1 MASGVRWIISISK
14 KKVEEKSANQN
25 SHSGVTMSQDR
36 VTCFRAALFAEVM
49 SKIRILSDSLA
60 SQVAAGEVV
69 ERPAAVIRELVEN
82 SLDAGAKHVTV
93 EVQRGGTALIRI
105 TDDGHGMDRED
116 ALLCIERHAT
126 SKIRTKE
133 DLAAIKTFGFRGEA
147 LPSIASVSRFRLA
160 TRERDALSGTEIEIM
175 GGKLSAVKDHGGA
188 QGTVIEVRSLFFN
201 VPARRKFLRTEATE
215 YSHIEQQF
223 RLHAIANP
231 RAAFTLIRD
240 GAVAFH
246 LPATEDMIERI
257 RGLVG
262 EELVS
267 RLIKLPEV
275 EHLGVNVS
283 GYIGGPGL
291 SRSSRQQQITFLNG
305 RPIESPAINY
315 GLKEGFHNALMKGQ
329 YPVTFLFLEMDAQ
342 AFDINVHPAKKEV
355 RFHDGFAVREAV
367 ARSVKRAL
375 ETGSKLPTGHVP
387 AAPRGALPA
396 VAPHTQTELMMPPAA
411 RAPAFERREPVTVS
425 PRETSAPVAMP
436 RSVIAPSTASAVS
449 EKVSPMPV
457 PTRETPTSRPPESTP
472 ATPVVD
478 RQPAVGSEPAL
489 EPVADEPPVH
499 RMPNFRIIGV
509 LHRLYILLE
518 STEGLVLMDQHAA
531 HERVN
536 FEKMRKAM
544 EQGGVPSQRLLMPLT
559 LQTSPRDADVLMR
572 NLESLARLGIEAEP
586 FGPNTFKVEALP
598 TFLKTDDPLA
608 WLDQVIEELQSLSSK
623 TSALRLGEDMIAT
636 TVCRHSIKANDRLST
651 PEIQA
656 LLEDLF
662 ACEMPYCCPHGR
674 PTLIQMSINELERK
688 FGRQAP

>member
-1 MASGVRWIISISK
+1 
-14 KKVEEKSANQN
+14 
-25 SHSGVTMSQDR
+25 
-36 VTCFRAALFAEVM
+36 M

-82 SLDAGAKHVTV
+82 SLDAGARHVTV
-93 EVQRGGTALIRI
+93 EVQRGGAALIRI
-105 TDDGHGMDRED
+105 TDDGCGMDRED
-116 ALLCIERHAT
+116 AMLCMERHAT

-133 DLAAIKTFGFRGEA
+133 DLAAIRTFGFRGEA

-160 TRERDALSGTEIEIM
+160 TRERESLTGTEIEVL
-175 GGKLSAVKDHGGA
+175 GGKLSAVRDHGGA
-188 QGTVIEVRSLFFN
+188 SGTVIEVRSLFFN

-215 YSHIEQQF
+215 YAHIEQQF
-223 RLHAIANP
+223 RLHAIANA
-231 RAAFTLIRD
+231 RTAFTLVRD
-240 GAVAFH
+240 GAVMFH
-246 LPATEDMIERI
+246 LPATEDFLERI

-262 EELVS
+262 EDLVA
-267 RLIKLPEV
+267 RLIPLPAT
-275 EHLGVNVS
+275 EHLGVAVS

-342 AFDINVHPAKKEV
+342 AYDINVHPAKKEV

-367 ARSVKRAL
+367 ARAVKRAL
-375 ETGSKLPTGHVP
+375 ETGSKLPSGHAPSVRP
-387 AAPRGALPA
+387 AATTLPAESQAELAMGAPAAGRAVPPVDFENQLVRPVSGPSASQPSAEERLRSVPVLPPREEALPETGAISHKGSPMKEVLASEMPPVQAGAESHEAA
-396 VAPHTQTELMMPPAA
+396 VAN
-411 RAPAFERREPVTVS
+411 
-425 PRETSAPVAMP
+425 
-436 RSVIAPSTASAVS
+436 
-449 EKVSPMPV
+449 
-457 PTRETPTSRPPESTP
+457 
-472 ATPVVD
+472 
-478 RQPAVGSEPAL
+478 
-489 EPVADEPPVH
+489 DEPPA
-499 RMPNFRIIGV
+499 RKAMPHFRIIGV
-509 LHRLYILLE
+509 LHRLYVLLE

-536 FEKMRKAM
+536 FEKMRRAM

-559 LQTSPRDADVLMR
+559 LQTSPREADLLRR
-572 NLESLARLGIEAEP
+572 NVEELARLGIEVEP

-608 WLDQVIEELQSLSSK
+608 WLDQVIEELQSLSTK

-636 TVCRHSIKANDRLST
+636 TVCRHSVKANDRLSM
-651 PEIQA
+651 PELQA
-656 LLEDLF
+656 LLEELF

-674 PTLIQMSINELERK
+674 PTLIQMSMNELERK

>member
-1 MASGVRWIISISK
+1 
-14 KKVEEKSANQN
+14 
-25 SHSGVTMSQDR
+25 
-36 VTCFRAALFAEVM
+36 M

-82 SLDAGAKHVTV
+82 SLDAGARHVTV
-93 EVQRGGTALIRI
+93 EVQRGGAALIRI
-105 TDDGHGMDRED
+105 TDDGCGMDRED
-116 ALLCIERHAT
+116 AMLCMERHAT

-133 DLAAIKTFGFRGEA
+133 DLAAIRTFGFRGEA

-160 TRERDALSGTEIEIM
+160 TREREALSGTEIEIM
-175 GGKLSAVKDHGGA
+175 GGKLTAVKDHGGNH
-188 QGTVIEVRSLFFN
+188 GTVIEVRSLFFN

-215 YSHIEQQF
+215 YAHIEQQF
-223 RLHAIANP
+223 RMHAIANAQ
-231 RAAFTLIRD
+231 AAFTLIRD
-240 GAVAFH
+240 GAVMFH
-246 LPATEDMIERI
+246 LPATGDMLERI

-262 EELVS
+262 EELTS
-267 RLIKLPEV
+267 RLIRLPEV
-275 EHLGVNVS
+275 EHLGISVS

-291 SRSSRQQQITFLNG
+291 SRSNRQQQITFLNG
-305 RPIESPAINY
+305 RPIESPSINY

-329 YPVTFLFLEMDAQ
+329 YPVTFLFLEMEAQ
-342 AFDINVHPAKKEV
+342 SFDINVHPAKKEV

-367 ARSVKRAL
+367 ARAVKQAL

-387 AAPRGALPA
+387 RAPASLPTSTQAELVIPASPSAPR
-396 VAPHTQTELMMPPAA
+396 MMPPE
-411 RAPAFERREPVTVS
+411 RPVEPGIIGPALSPLPERTEMRRLPVPVAERTFTPPGKTDEAV
-425 PRETSAPVAMP
+425 PAMPQDPAEQPAEAPVKKAMP
-436 RSVIAPSTASAVS
+436 
-449 EKVSPMPV
+449 
-457 PTRETPTSRPPESTP
+457 
-472 ATPVVD
+472 
-478 RQPAVGSEPAL
+478 
-489 EPVADEPPVH
+489 H
-499 RMPNFRIIGV
+499 FRIIGV
-509 LHRLYILLE
+509 LHKLYVLME

-536 FEKMRKAM
+536 FEKMRRAM

-559 LQTSPRDADVLMR
+559 LQTSPRDADVLTR
-572 NLESLARLGIEAEP
+572 NLEALARLGIEAEP

-623 TSALRLGEDMIAT
+623 SSSLRLGEDMIAT
-636 TVCRHSIKANDRLST
+636 TVCRHSVKANDRLST

>member
-1 MASGVRWIISISK
+1 
-14 KKVEEKSANQN
+14 
-25 SHSGVTMSQDR
+25 
-36 VTCFRAALFAEVM
+36 M
-49 SKIRILSDSLA
+49 SKIRILSDALA

-82 SLDAGAKHVTV
+82 SLDAGATHVTV
-93 EVQRGGTALIRI
+93 EVQRGGAALIRI
-105 TDDGHGMDRED
+105 ADDGCGMDRED
-116 ALLCIERHAT
+116 AMLCMERHAT

-133 DLAAIKTFGFRGEA
+133 DLAAIRTFGFRGEA

-160 TRERDALSGTEIEIM
+160 TRERDALSGTEIEIL
-175 GGKLSAVKDHGGA
+175 GGKLSAVKDYGGA
-188 QGTVIEVRSLFFN
+188 PGTVIEVRTLFFN

-215 YSHIEQQF
+215 YAHIEQQF
-223 RLHAIANP
+223 RMHAIANS

-240 GAVAFH
+240 GAVMYH
-246 LPATEDMIERI
+246 LPAATDVLDRI
-257 RGLVG
+257 RGLAG
-262 EELVS
+262 DELAS
-267 RLIKLPEV
+267 RLIRLPEV
-275 EHLGVNVS
+275 EHLGISVS

-291 SRSSRQQQITFLNG
+291 SRSNRQQQITFLNG

-329 YPVTFLFLEMDAQ
+329 YPVTFMFLDMDAH

-355 RFHDGFAVREAV
+355 RFHDGFSVREAV
-367 ARSVKRAL
+367 ARAVKQAL
-375 ETGSKLPTGHVP
+375 ETGSRLPTGHVP
-387 AAPRGALPA
+387 KQAAAKPASGVQTELSMPDAPLGVGSGLPFFRPQPQTPAQPVPIAPARAVFSDQAGTAATAAGSASSPPSSFSTPSARGPTPAERRASAPMLPPA
-396 VAPHTQTELMMPPAA
+396 VASPNEHGAGDADEETTPAS
-411 RAPAFERREPVTVS
+411 ES
-425 PRETSAPVAMP
+425 PGDSGAAVA
-436 RSVIAPSTASAVS
+436 ANQAASADEIQSQEDTAPPKRV
-449 EKVSPMPV
+449 MP
-457 PTRETPTSRPPESTP
+457 
-472 ATPVVD
+472 
-478 RQPAVGSEPAL
+478 
-489 EPVADEPPVH
+489 H
-499 RMPNFRIIGV
+499 FRIIGV
-509 LHRLYILLE
+509 LHKLYVLME

-536 FEKMRKAM
+536 FEKMRRAM

-559 LQTSPRDADVLMR
+559 LQTSPRDADVLSR

-636 TVCRHSIKANDRLST
+636 TVCRHSVKANDRLSM
-651 PEIQA
+651 PELNA
-656 LLEDLF
+656 LLEELF

-674 PTLIQMSINELERK
+674 PTLIQMSLNELERK

>member
-1 MASGVRWIISISK
+1 
-14 KKVEEKSANQN
+14 
-25 SHSGVTMSQDR
+25 
-36 VTCFRAALFAEVM
+36 M

-82 SLDAGAKHVTV
+82 SLDAGAMHVTV

-105 TDDGHGMDRED
+105 TDDGSGMDRED
-116 ALLCIERHAT
+116 ALLCLERHAT

-133 DLAAIKTFGFRGEA
+133 DLAAIRTFGFRGEA

-160 TRERDALSGTEIEIM
+160 TREREALSGTEIEVL

-188 QGTVIEVRSLFFN
+188 SGTVIEVRSLFFN

-215 YSHIEQQF
+215 YAHIEQQF

-246 LPATEDMIERI
+246 LPATEDMLERI

-275 EHLGVNVS
+275 DHLGVSVS
-283 GYIGGPGL
+283 GYVGGPGL

-329 YPVTFLFLEMDAQ
+329 YPVTFLFLEMDAH

-375 ETGSKLPTGHVP
+375 ETGSKLPTGHLPGAQRPLVKHVP
-387 AAPRGALPA
+387 AEQTEMVIPAPVSVMPVARSAPRERVFSDERSPSLVEARKPPIETMVAREAMPLPRTRDLTVEPIPQKEA
-396 VAPHTQTELMMPPAA
+396 EDAA
-411 RAPAFERREPVTVS
+411 RLESPQATSPKVLQPQEELPEQAPT
-425 PRETSAPVAMP
+425 PRV
-436 RSVIAPSTASAVS
+436 PS
-449 EKVSPMPV
+449 
-457 PTRETPTSRPPESTP
+457 
-472 ATPVVD
+472 
-478 RQPAVGSEPAL
+478 
-489 EPVADEPPVH
+489 
-499 RMPNFRIIGV
+499 FRIIGV
-509 LHRLYILLE
+509 LHKLYVLME
-518 STEGLVLMDQHAA
+518 SAEGLVLMDQHAA

-559 LQTSPRDADVLMR
+559 LQTSPKDADLLSR
-572 NLESLARLGIEAEP
+572 NLEALARLGIEAEP

-608 WLDQVIEELQSLSSK
+608 WLDQVIEELQGLSSK
-623 TSALRLGEDMIAT
+623 TSSLRLGEDMIAT
-636 TVCRHSIKANDRLST
+636 TVCRHSVKANDRLSM
-651 PEIQA
+651 PELQA
-656 LLEDLF
+656 LLNDLF